1 MKTHTTS
8 ERLKEIMSQRNIKQV
23 DILNAAK
30 PFAKKYGI
38 KLNKNDLSQY
48 VNGKNEPGQRK
59 LTILGLALNVSETWL
74 MGYDVPMERKT
85 NSSLDIETENIYMI
99 PVFDSVSAGFGAYAS
114 NYIVDYAPAVIK
126 SGAEDYIYINVK
138 GDSMFPKI
146 EEGDKILVRR
156 QTSVDNGSIAVILID
171 GEDAVV
177 KKIIY
182 GDNWVELHSINPMYP
197 IRRFDGEDALR
208 LSVLGLVKQVIKN
221 I

>member
-1 MKTHTTS
+1 MKTYTTS
-8 ERLKEIMSQRNIKQV
+8 ERLKEIMELKKLKQV
-23 DILNAAK
+23 DILEAAK
-30 PFAKKYGI
+30 PYAERYGI

-48 VNGKNEPGQRK
+48 VSGKNEPGQRK

-74 MGYDVPMERKT
+74 MGYDVPMERT
-85 NSSLDIETENIYMI
+85 PPPALNIESDNIHMI

-156 QTSVDNGSIAVILID
+156 QTSVDSGSIAVILID
-171 GEDAVV
+171 GEEAVV
-177 KKIIY
+177 KKVVY
-182 GDNWVELHSINPMYP
+182 GDDWIELHSINPMYP
-197 IRRFDGEDALR
+197 VRRFNGQDVLR
-208 LSVLGLVKQVIKN
+208 LSVLGLVKQVIKD